1 MVKCLICRRVYN
13 KAFDVSFHR
22 FPSDQATRKLWCRI
36 LNHSIISP
44 TDRVCSQHFTDNCF
58 QVHKELGQ
66 RILKP
71 YSTPTL
77 AMKKLQEPMKVTCS
91 WETVLTDHNYVAK
104 LEKQEIAKTAEPA
117 KLLIQ
122 YPYILNTQPN
132 NVVTNV
138 MQDLRVNIPLTYQ
151 PLVTNISQ
159 PFSGNMMYA
168 LKINPP
174 PNPIQP
180 VKQQKVI
187 LKNVKNRM
195 IVSKEE
201 MKRRALILKKKKEE
215 RKLHETTVKKLQSAS
230 KKIIVQRQ
238 TIKMLRQKL
247 RRLQRR
253 FEIQKSVVK
262 YLNFKLEGPNKEKQI
277 TIVGGH
283 F

>member
-1 MVKCLICRRVYN
+1 M
-13 KAFDVSFHR
+13 FR
-22 FPSDQATRKLWCRI
+22 F
-36 LNHSIISP
+36 
-44 TDRVCSQHFTDNCF
+44 TDRVCSGHFTDNCF

-77 AMKKLQEPMKVTCS
+77 AMTKLQEPLKVTCS

-104 LEKQEIAKTAEPA
+104 LEKQEIAKPVEPA

-132 NVVTNV
+132 NIVTNV
-138 MQDLRVNIPLTYQ
+138 MQDLSVNIPLTYQ
-151 PLVTNISQ
+151 PIVTNISQ

-174 PNPIQP
+174 PNQIQP
-180 VKQQKVI
+180 VKQKVI

-195 IVSKEE
+195 IISKEE
-201 MKRRALILKKKKEE
+201 AKRRALILKKKKEE

-230 KKIIVQRQ
+230 KKIIDQRQ

-253 FEIQKSVVK
+253 FEVQKSVVK
-262 YLNFKLEGPNKEKQI
+262 YLNFKLEGAKEKQI
-277 TIVGGH
+277 TVIGGH